1 MPPPARLVLKK
12 PRHSMRIHCKK
23 QRQGITGCVTLRSCY
38 KNAAFLAH
46 FYYDNKTKTRK
57 NLPRHASL
65 MLPKKRHSLYIVKT
79 KTRCVAPAHVA
90 KMQHYFQKRSKDEDK
105 WLRGAPLILQ
115 NSFLAQCTPIIKN
128 KYKNGAKTRE
138 TLRNVTT
145 KISRLINA
153 R

>member
-1 MPPPARLVLKK
+1 METNKRLFIIIIINKQTKDEKNLPPPARLVLKK
-12 PRHSMRIHCKK
+12 PRHSRRIHCKK

-65 MLPKKRHSLYIVKT
+65 MLPKKRHSLYSVKT

-115 NSFLAQCTPIIKN
+115 NSFLAQCTPIIK
-128 KYKNGAKTRE
+128 K
-138 TLRNVTT
+138 
-145 KISRLINA
+145 
-153 R
+153 